1 MTFFGSQ
8 EVFPLEENVSN
19 RGEGCGPKG
28 VVPDT
33 PFVSSPYPRLEPS
46 LGGGVSFIF
55 EGEFEIPNQFVV
67 SNSFFSKFYKL
78 KIDFCICERELFRAK
93 VLQSSRI

>member
-19 RGEGCGPKG
+19 RGKGCGPKG

-33 PFVSSPYPRLEPS
+33 PFVPSPYPRLEPS
-46 LGGGVSFIF
+46 LGGCHSF
-55 EGEFEIPNQFVV
+55 
-67 SNSFFSKFYKL
+67 L
-78 KIDFCICERELFRAK
+78 KESLKYLISLWFLIA
-93 VLQSSRI
+93 SSLNFIN